1 MKRLQPIATLV
12 AAMLFA
18 VSLPLSA
25 AGPKIADFGAA
36 RDYCD
41 TTALA
46 AVEGIWEY
54 PDDSTRVLVK
64 RSPAGHFDFDIIL
77 ISSPDCRL
85 QPGDVIGSLR
95 QLPDPRQYEM
105 KLFREKKKEV
115 FQNPGTCAAT
125 LDENKGALF
134 VERQKF
140 KISLGTLWFL
150 PRFWR
155 ALRVKTKDPAAK
167 LRHGLVR
174 VYPEPVGRERR
185 YL

>member
-1 MKRLQPIATLV
+1 MRKYLTTFFLIAAILT
-12 AAMLFA
+12 AGTI
-18 VSLPLSA
+18 PLSA
-25 AGPKIADFGAA
+25 AGRKISDFGAA

-46 AVEGIWEY
+46 AVEGVWEY

-85 QPGDVIGSLR
+85 QPGDVIGSMR
-95 QLPDPRQYEM
+95 QLPDPRQFEM
-105 KLFREKKKEV
+105 KLFREKKDGI
-115 FQNPGTCAAT
+115 FRNPGTCAAT
-125 LDENKGALF
+125 LDENKGALY

-155 ALRVKTKDPAAK
+155 ALRIKTKEPAAK
-167 LRHGLVR
+167 QRHGLVR